1 MTNTTLQFNFN
12 RLTNRG
18 KENFG
23 FLLHF
28 NVNNFHWD
36 LNFRGDAP
44 LMKYMT
50 NGEKHILQIDGDVFY
65 TISADLCD
73 PKNEEDDAYDMYV
86 FAIDEALRFINIML
100 YEDLELKYNNG
111 ESDNDPSDDYDIA
124 YSGKNKKGFNLLSK
138 KIKNF
143 EQIFAEDIY
152 ML

>member
-1 MTNTTLQFNFN
+1 MTETTLRFNLN

-50 NGEKHILQIDGDVFY
+50 NGEMHILQIDGDVFHSVS
-65 TISADLCD
+65 TIMCD
-73 PKNEEDDAYDMYV
+73 PKIVDDNGIDSYI
-86 FAIDEALRFINIML
+86 FSIDEGLRFINILL
-100 YEDLELKYNNG
+100 YEDLELENEDDNDDDENG
-111 ESDNDPSDDYDIA
+111 EYTISYFGENEKAFKLLNAKIQKCEQILADDIA
-124 YSGKNKKGFNLLSK
+124 HL
-138 KIKNF
+138 
-143 EQIFAEDIY
+143 
-152 ML
+152 